1 MNVKSDVSRNV
12 IGGNMKPV
20 VHYYKGS
27 NTKIAVGYQVTLW
40 PVDHT
45 SPYVSNEN
53 YAITSPV
60 QEVVGDGVFET
71 LNTRYVPLLKEMEE

>member
-1 MNVKSDVSRNV
+1 MSVKNDVSRNV

-27 NTKIAVGYQVTLW
+27 STKIAVGYQVTLW

-45 SPYVSNEN
+45 SPYVSNETH
-53 YAITSPV
+53 AITSPV
-60 QEVVGDGVFET
+60 QQVIGDGVFET
-71 LNTRYVPLLKEMEE
+71 LNTRYVPLEEQNA

>member
-1 MNVKSDVSRNV
+1 
-12 IGGNMKPV
+12 MKPV

-27 NTKIAVGYQVTLW
+27 NTNIVVGDRVTLW

-53 YAITSPV
+53 YAITSRV
-60 QEVVGDGVFET
+60 VEVFENGVFET
-71 LNTRYVPLLKEMEE
+71 LNSRYVPLEEQNV

>member
-1 MNVKSDVSRNV
+1 
-12 IGGNMKPV
+12 MKPV

-27 NTKIAVGYQVTLW
+27 NTKIVVGDRVTLW

-45 SPYVSNEN
+45 GPYVSNDQ

-60 QEVVGDGVFET
+60 QQVIGDGVFET
-71 LNTRYVPLLKEMEE
+71 LNTRYVPFCDGVAFCDEEEENV